1 MNTRVVIITVLFA
14 LLLLAIVIANN
25 SGTLPDFLYRLYSVP
40 FGDKIGHL
48 LLTGLLSLLVNLSLS
63 CRKTRLASRD
73 FLLGSLLVG
82 GVVTLEELTQI
93 FFPTRNVSFYDLL
106 SSYLGI
112 WLFGRLADWLS
123 IRQKTRVSTN

>member
-25 SGTLPDFLYRLYSVP
+25 SGTLPDFLYRLYLVP